1 LLTSNER
8 DIAALDDM
16 WRIPG
21 TKIRFGPDD
30 LIGQVPGMGD
40 ATAGIA
46 SCRMVFASW
55 RRGVARI
62 TLTRMAA
69 HILRESTIGAIPVV
83 GDVFDIAWKANRRS
97 DRLLL
102 REREPRPDGTSN
114 GTGNFSP

>member
-55 RRGVARI
+55 RRGVASGRN
-62 TLTRMAA
+62 
-69 HILRESTIGAIPVV
+69 S
-83 GDVFDIAWKANRRS
+83 NRYLYLVTAGS
-97 DRLLL
+97 
-102 REREPRPDGTSN
+102 
-114 GTGNFSP
+114 